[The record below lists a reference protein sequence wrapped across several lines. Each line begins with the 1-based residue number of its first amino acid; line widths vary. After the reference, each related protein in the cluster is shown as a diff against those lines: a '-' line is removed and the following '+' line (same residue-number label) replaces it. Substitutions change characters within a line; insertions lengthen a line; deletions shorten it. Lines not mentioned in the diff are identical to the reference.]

1 MKKPKLIRITT
12 VPISLE
18 KLLEGQLGFM
28 NKYFGVTAISS
39 EKQRL
44 EKYGKN
50 EGVATFYL
58 PLTRKI
64 TPIRDV
70 ISVIKLYKF
79 LKKENPSIV
88 HTHTPKAGIIGMM
101 AAFLARVPLRLHT
114 VAGLPLLEAKG
125 LKRIV
130 LNQVEKLT
138 YRLATKVYPN
148 SKGLND
154 IILSE
159 KFTTINKL
167 KVIGNG
173 STNGI
178 DIAYFSKTYFSEVD
192 LNNKRNELNIP
203 VDDFVF
209 VFVGRIVKDKGIN
222 ELIEAFIKLQNS
234 SLLTSHFSL
243 LLVGPFEDD
252 LDPISEKTKTTIANN
267 PKIIATGYKI
277 DVRIY
282 YAISNAFVF
291 PSYREGFPNAVM
303 QAGAMELP
311 SIVSNINGC
320 NEIIEDGK
328 NGIIIPSK
336 NKELLFNKM
345 KVLLNDAVLLN
356 NLSANSREL
365 IKNRFERD
373 FIWKSILDE
382 YKILLENL

>member
-1 MKKPKLIRITT
+1 
-12 VPISLE
+12 
-18 KLLEGQLGFM
+18 M